1 MPGAPAGGLHGV
13 GSGGEPARLGA
24 APVRAEAAVEAAGT
38 PAARRP
44 GSSMCQARCPTTHHK
59 VNTEAQVDRFKA
71 PQ

>member
-24 APVRAEAAVEAAGT
+24 APVCAEATVEAAGT
-38 PAARRP
+38 PAARLP
-44 GSSMCQARCPTTHHK
+44 GSSVCQAQESCYYEVK
-59 VNTEAQVDRFKA
+59 TEAQANRFKA

>member
-24 APVRAEAAVEAAGT
+24 APVCAEATVEAAGT

-44 GSSMCQARCPTTHHK
+44 GFSVCHAQVSYHYKAK
-59 VNTEAQVDRFKA
+59 TEAQADRSKA